1 MSSKVAASVS
11 RLPSIIL
18 TSIPVLF
25 AKSVADFPPP
35 WTRILG
41 PSTVDTIFKNDLSL
55 GSHNI
60 NTNVDYLSSGIYFVK
75 ISGANGQNKNI
86 KFIKK

>member
-1 MSSKVAASVS
+1 
-11 RLPSIIL
+11 LQHQ
-18 TSIPVLF
+18 
-25 AKSVADFPPP
+25 
-35 WTRILG
+35 
-41 PSTVDTIFKNDLSL
+41 VDGNLNITLNIDYITNYTIDIYDIRGVKIHSIFKNDLSL